1 MTLNPLSDDAI
12 VHSWHKNA
20 RPWTTAVREGHIQSR
35 KLITDQAIVDAV
47 VDQRPRS
54 VLDLGCGEGWLARA
68 LSAKG
73 IEVLGVDV
81 VPELVK
87 QARSAGGGQFEV
99 LSYEAIAA
107 GELTQQFDIAVSN
120 FALLGHESV
129 LGLFRQM
136 PSLLAP
142 NGSFIVQTLHPVL
155 SCGEH
160 GYKDGWRKGSWAG
173 FSQEFSDP
181 APWYFRTL
189 ESWVR
194 LYSDHGF
201 RLQEMREP
209 LHPQL
214 EKPAS
219 VILIGTL
226 VN

>member
-1 MTLNPLSDDAI
+1 MTLDPLSDTAI

-20 RPWTTAVREGHIQSR
+20 QPWTTAVREGHIQSR
-35 KLITDQAIVDAV
+35 KLITDRAIVDAV
-47 VDQRPRS
+47 VDQHPRS

-73 IEVLGVDV
+73 IDVLGIDV

-87 QARSAGGGQFEV
+87 QAQSMGGGQFEV
-99 LSYEAIAA
+99 LSYEAIGA
-107 GELTQQFDIAVSN
+107 GKLNQQFDVAVSN

-129 LGLFRQM
+129 LGLFQKM

-142 NGSFIVQTLHPVL
+142 NGSFIVQTIHPVVG
-155 SCGEH
+155 CGAYRYE
-160 GYKDGWRKGSWAG
+160 DGWREGSWAG
-173 FSQEFSDP
+173 FSHDFSDP

-201 RLQEMREP
+201 RLKEMREP

-219 VILIGTL
+219 VVLIGVL
-226 VN
+226 ID